1 MLNAIATAGGT
12 TYRASMKE
20 FYIKR
25 KQDGRVVRVLATQ
38 ETQLQPNDTVIVR
51 ERLF

>member
-1 MLNAIATAGGT
+1 M
-12 TYRASMKE
+12 SD

-38 ETQLQPNDTVIVR
+38 ESQLQPGDTVVVR
-51 ERLF
+51 ERFF